1 MEIRL
6 ATLDDIPALHAL
18 EARYFVNNLSASER
32 TGGYISVQHSQ
43 QWFTS
48 AIATGGIHVAT
59 TDTGSL
65 AGFIAITAP
74 PSDPNATPSPILQAM
89 VDLAQTLDYNGTP
102 IAAQRYAFRGPVLID
117 EGARGHGLYSRF
129 NAITRQAYA
138 DIFDTG
144 VLFVSTENPR
154 SVHTTTTK
162 LQAESLTVFEVDG
175 KKYHFMAFSF

>member
-18 EARYFVNNLSASER
+18 EARYFVENLSASER
-32 TGGYISVQHSQ
+32 TEGYISVQHSQ

-74 PSDPNATPSPILQAM
+74 PSDTNATPSPILQAM